1 MTAALRHVVVALA
14 CGAATALLC
23 VLAGTVALL
32 AVHFGVVEASLANGV
47 AASACYAIAPV
58 AGLAA
63 FVAGLLASL
72 LRAARVRA
80 DAAEPDRR

>member
-1 MTAALRHVVVALA
+1 MTAVLRHVVVALA

-23 VLAGTVALL
+23 VLAGTAALL
-32 AVHFGVVEASLANGV
+32 AVHFGVVDASLANGV
-47 AASACYAIAPV
+47 AASACYAFAPV

-72 LRAARVRA
+72 LRARRRRA
-80 DAAEPDRR
+80 AATEPERR